1 MFVAKNK
8 DTNNSIFIFSF
19 VGWCN
24 KEAKNES
31 SSMIELFLKYLQYE
45 KRCSPHTLTAYQTD
59 LEQFAAYLQ
68 ASYEYPQPELATFP
82 LIRSW
87 IVSLVE
93 AQINATSINR
103 KMATLRTFYKF
114 LLQQGILTHN
124 PMLKVRS
131 LKESKK
137 LPHFVDEQQLNQ
149 LLDSVTFPEGF
160 EGIRDRL
167 VLELLYGTGI
177 RLAELLSI
185 EQNSI
190 SVFGKTIKITGK
202 RNKQRIIP
210 LHSGLLPLIETYQ
223 QEKERTFNGTSDNAL
238 IVTNDGKAA
247 YSMLIYRIVRKYLM
261 LTQADKRSPHVLR
274 HTFATHL
281 LNKGADLNAIKDLLG
296 HSSLA
301 ATQVYTHNSLEK
313 LKKVYEQAH
322 PKA

>member
-1 MFVAKNK
+1 
-8 DTNNSIFIFSF
+8 
-19 VGWCN
+19 
-24 KEAKNES
+24 
-31 SSMIELFLKYLQYE
+31 MIDLFLKYLQYE

-59 LEQFAAYLQ
+59 LEQFAAYLKDF
-68 ASYEYPQPELATFP
+68 EYPQPELATFP
-82 LIRSW
+82 TIRSW

-93 AQINATSINR
+93 AQISASSVNR
-103 KMATLRTFYKF
+103 KIAALRTFYKF
-114 LLQQGILTHN
+114 LLQRNVISQN

-137 LPHFVDEQQLNQ
+137 LPHFVDENQLNQ
-149 LLDSVTFPEGF
+149 LLDSAAFPEGF
-160 EGIRDRL
+160 EGLRDRV

-185 EQNSI
+185 EPQMI
-190 SVFGKTIKITGK
+190 SQYDKTIKITGK
-202 RNKQRIIP
+202 RNKQRVIP
-210 LHSGLLPLIETYQ
+210 LHSGLLPLIQTYQ
-223 QEKERTFNGTSDNAL
+223 LAKQDAFKGTSAPQL
-238 IVTNDGKAA
+238 IVTEDGTAA
-247 YSMLIYRIVRKYLM
+247 YPMLIYRIVRKYLM
-261 LTQADKRSPHVLR
+261 QAKTDKKSPHVLR